1 MKKLLS
7 VIACLLVFGSTQAQQ
22 FGYKWRFGF
31 SAGTTNYFGDIRP
44 LGVRNFSQ
52 FTKLYKRYETYSQD
66 LSYQA
71 SIEYA
76 LGNSVGLMLTAGSY
90 QFGSSDRFIQNDG
103 TLFTDGPDFDRALNF
118 QTNVIDAGLSFVIKP
133 DNNWLLSG
141 KSFFAPYITLGAGV
155 QTFNVFGDL
164 LDANGNRYDYRNQNV
179 IPDGTFETDL
189 REVET
194 EVPGGYDRTTFYAN
208 LGLGVRF
215 RVTKGIE
222 IFAQSD
228 FKRAATDYLDDVS
241 GAYRLS
247 YDNDFQE
254 YAAKP
259 GTNII
264 TPENPL
270 RGRANTPVD
279 WYIYHGIG
287 VKFSLG
293 ANKESFIP
301 PVISQRYTFVPDE
314 LTKRRME
321 QADSAKM
328 QAATPKNASVT
339 NNYFTVIQLPSW
351 EQKGFERDSMALD
364 SAAIAEIEYLQ
375 DSIASQREE
384 LQRQILGTQREIS
397 QIEETIAL
405 ANRDSSVSA
414 AVTESRI
421 TSLENEKTEAMGRM
435 TSLNTQNSQLEFKR
449 DSLNAVMQNERITY
463 LDSSAMTR
471 QLLVYPGQVSKILY
485 TASGETSVELDSINT
500 ITDSTMV
507 AQSRSTTS
515 YSSDTTGMMSREEFE
530 EKMDEFRSEMLQA
543 QATRDSA
550 MMMAFASR
558 IPEQQAYEPQESSPQ
573 EVLVSTEAVD
583 EKTAKKLE
591 KNRKKQERLDKK
603 NNELLKDALL
613 VGGTAATTAAIA
625 NSGEK
630 KEAAAQAQR
639 DSLLMAQIQA
649 DSVLIDS
656 LQRQLAIT
664 PTETTPDTVI
674 VEKTVPSSSHIL
686 LNQSKVEIYF
696 GINQT
701 SISESEKAKLMK
713 VKEVLDA
720 NPELGVELIGFA
732 DNTGTVSYNL
742 KISGQRVDSVKAYFI
757 ELGIPEDR
765 ISSDVGGLIIRGT
778 SKGSVDNDRKVEVR
792 FVEM

>member
-1 MKKLLS
+1 MRRTLSILAFLLIFS
-7 VIACLLVFGSTQAQQ
+7 AAHSQQ
-22 FGYKWRFGF
+22 YGYKWRFGF

-44 LGVRNFSQ
+44 LGVRNFSD
-52 FTKLYKRYETYSQD
+52 FTKLYRRYDTYSQD
-66 LSYQA
+66 LSFQA

-90 QFGSSDRFIQNDG
+90 QFGSGDRFVRNDG
-103 TLFTDGPDFDRALNF
+103 TLFTEGENFDRALNF
-118 QTNVIDAGLSFVIKP
+118 QTNLLDAGLSFVIKP

-141 KSFFAPYITLGAGV
+141 KSIFAPYITIGAGV
-155 QTFNVFGDL
+155 QTFDVFGDL
-164 LDANGNRYDYRNQNV
+164 LDANGNRYDYRNPNV
-179 IPDGTFETDL
+179 IPDGTFETNL
-189 REVET
+189 SELET
-194 EVPGGYDRTTFYAN
+194 EVPGGYDRATLYAN
-208 LGLGVRF
+208 LGLGF
-215 RVTKGIE
+215 RIRIAKGIE

-241 GAYRLS
+241 GAYRVT

-259 GTNII
+259 GTNVI
-264 TPENPL
+264 TADNPF
-270 RGRANTPVD
+270 RGNPNGRGD
-279 WYIYHGIG
+279 WYIYHGVG

-293 ANKESFIP
+293 ANKESFQP
-301 PVISQRYTFVPDE
+301 PVISQRFTFVPDE
-314 LTKRRME
+314 LLKKQME
-321 QADSAKM
+321 QADSIRA
-328 QAATPKNASVT
+328 QRNIPSGPAVT
-339 NNYFTVIQLPSW
+339 NNYFTVIQLPAW
-351 EQKGFERDSMALD
+351 EEKGFQRDSLALD
-364 SAAIAEIEYLQ
+364 SAAQAEVELMM
-375 DSIASQREE
+375 DSVSLQREE
-384 LQRQILGTQREIS
+384 IQRELLATQGEIS
-397 QIEETIAL
+397 RIEETISL
-405 ANRDSSVSA
+405 ARRDSSVSA
-414 AVTESRI
+414 AVTESRVNG
-421 TSLENEKTEAMGRM
+421 LENERSQALNRM
-435 TSLNTQNSQLEFKR
+435 TALNTQNAQLEFKG
-449 DSLNAVMQNERITY
+449 DSLNAVLQNEQIHY
-463 LDSSAMTR
+463 LDSGAMMK
-471 QLLVYPGQVSKILY
+471 QILIYPGQVSRILY
-485 TASGETSVELDSINT
+485 SASGDTEVYLDSMSTNT
-500 ITDSTMV
+500 ES
-507 AQSRSTTS
+507 AQAMQSKAVNSAMN
-515 YSSDTTGMMSREEFE
+515 DTTGMMTREEFE

-558 IPEQQAYEPQESSPQ
+558 IPEPQAYEPQETEPQ
-573 EVLVSTEAVD
+573 ELLINTEAVD

-591 KNRKKQERLDKK
+591 KNRKKQEKLEEK

-649 DSVLIDS
+649 DSILIDS
-656 LQRQLAIT
+656 LQRQLAI
-664 PTETTPDTVI
+664 PVETSPDTVI

-686 LNQSKVEIYF
+686 LNQSKVDIYF

-701 SISESEKAKLMK
+701 SISESEKTKLMK

-757 ELGIPEDR
+757 ELGISEDR

-778 SKGSVDNDRKVEVR
+778 AKGSVDNDRKVEVR